1 MTKQLSWRDHINE
14 VVIKLNRANAMLRKR
29 VCINWHIQIN
39 LLWYICLNYS
49 NLVRDQNKNVTKHLI
64 ISSEKR
70 LINLKL
76 RNFRTSPLYL
86 RLNILKLPVK
96 IFLKDCLLKSKAINN
111 VLPFLFDDWFT
122 FQQSMLIVMANTQ

>member
-96 IFLKDCLLKSKAINN
+96 IFLKDYLLKIKAINN

>member
-1 MTKQLSWRDHINE
+1 M
-14 VVIKLNRANAMLRKR
+14 
-29 VCINWHIQIN
+29 
-39 LLWYICLNYS
+39 
-49 NLVRDQNKNVTKHLI
+49 VRGQNKNVTKHLI

-70 LINLKL
+70 LINLKP

-111 VLPFLFDDWFT
+111 VLPSLFDDWFT